1 MRKRSRDLDLIC
13 RGWDYSPYDVTVR
26 VIKGLNGK
34 KKIQMRLD
42 LGVLQIEINGRPD
55 GKRPH
60 GKESWLEHYQ
70 GLLDAH
76 LNKFS
81 QDKDFFLTDED
92 CGKLLL
98 EAIQYYYRYISL
110 YKLGK
115 YDLVIRDT
123 ERNLKVYDLVSKY
136 AENDEDVWSFEQ
148 SLPYLIMMNTKAKGK
163 IELKNKNYNAAVE
176 IVRVGIKRL
185 KKLYYAD
192 EKMDDDEMTDVSAQQ
207 EQEEDAAQEDS
218 DGPYSL
224 ELESLE
230 SWLNSIQQR
239 KPITQKEK
247 LEREMKIA
255 IAHQNYER
263 AALLRDH
270 LSKIKNKTKT

>member
-1 MRKRSRDLDLIC
+1 
-13 RGWDYSPYDVTVR
+13 
-26 VIKGLNGK
+26 
-34 KKIQMRLD
+34 
-42 LGVLQIEINGRPD
+42 
-55 GKRPH
+55 
-60 GKESWLEHYQ
+60 
-70 GLLDAH
+70 
-76 LNKFS
+76 
-81 QDKDFFLTDED
+81 LTDED